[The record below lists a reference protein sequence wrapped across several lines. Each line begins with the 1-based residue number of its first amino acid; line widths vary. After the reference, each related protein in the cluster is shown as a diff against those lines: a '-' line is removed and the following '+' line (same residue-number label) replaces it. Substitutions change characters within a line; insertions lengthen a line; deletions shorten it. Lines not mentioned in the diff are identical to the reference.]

1 MSKKADDR
9 SASAL
14 LRELSTDLSNGS
26 ERFADLS
33 DDELAGITTLGDA
46 AKAEK
51 DAREDARRR
60 TLEQQRHREI
70 DEAWLASLPPEARN
84 RTLEIRPAKG
94 LYRLPTSALEVDAR
108 RFRYRRG
115 GDPIT
120 GVDRLEGV
128 QGFDDSFADIATV
141 WFSPD
146 GRFYV
151 VDGHQRVGLAKRLGI
166 PDLRVQVL
174 DHRNSFTD
182 AAAHNMDEINARAF
196 GALKD
201 LHKNTFSIDL
211 AKLAEDLSATDE
223 ELLSIVGR
231 QSRQVLARA
240 ARLLELSRLLLLRA
254 EEGHFPWW
262 QSDNEEP
269 PEIFS
274 ELGDTELTRIKD
286 LGRNADELLQA
297 RFEAR
302 RRDSD

>member
-1 MSKKADDR
+1 MSKKTNGTC
-9 SASAL
+9 ASAL
-14 LRELSTDLSNGS
+14 LRELSTALSNGS
-26 ERFADLS
+26 ERFADLT
-33 DDELAGITTLGDA
+33 DDELAEIATLGDA

-108 RFRYRRG
+108 RFRNRRG
-115 GDPIT
+115 GDPVT
-120 GVDRLEGV
+120 GVERLRDV
-128 QGFDDSFADIATV
+128 KGFNDISADIITV

-151 VDGHQRVGLAKRLGI
+151 VDGHQRVCLAKRLGI

-174 DHRNSFTD
+174 DHGNSFTD
-182 AAAHNMDEINARAF
+182 AAAHNVDEINARAF
-196 GALKD
+196 GVLKD
-201 LHKNTFSIDL
+201 LHKDTFSIDL
-211 AKLAEDLSATDE
+211 AKLAEDLSETDD
-223 ELLSIVGR
+223 ELLSNVGR
-231 QSRQVLARA
+231 HSRHVFARA

-254 EEGHFPWW
+254 EQGHFPWW

>member
-1 MSKKADDR
+1 MSKKANDT

-14 LRELSTDLSNGS
+14 LPELSTALSNGS

-33 DDELAGITTLGDA
+33 DDELAEITTLGDA

-60 TLEQQRHREI
+60 TLEEQRHREI
-70 DEAWLASLPPEARN
+70 DEAWLASLSPEARN

-94 LYRLPTSALEVDAR
+94 LYRLPTSALEVEAT

-115 GDPIT
+115 GNPIT

-174 DHRNSFTD
+174 DHGNSFTD
-182 AAAHNMDEINARAF
+182 AAAHNVDEINARAF

-223 ELLSIVGR
+223 ELLSIVGK